1 MTRLESVKAA
11 FARDREKMQETLA
24 KGREERKCAEKV
36 RITDAQGK
44 PVAGAK
50 VSYRLK
56 KHDFWHGSNI
66 FMTGEMETPEKNEK
80 YKKLIAGAFNQATLP
95 FYWNGVEPEEGRLRF
110 QEGSVHLYRRP
121 PADRCVEFCR
131 EAGITPKL
139 HCLNYDQWTPMWV
152 PREVPEVKR
161 LLEKRISEIAARY
174 ADKIPCMEVIN
185 ETLCGYNPGKT
196 GSGQDNRASTPFFWE
211 DDLITWS
218 FATARKYLPKTELVI
233 NEATGFAWD
242 TFRKN
247 RSWYAS
253 EIRDALAGGAEIDTI
268 GLQFHMFFRRED
280 EGERALPYYSYERLW
295 NSMEYYRN
303 AFHRPLQVTEVTIP
317 AYSWEKE
324 DEEVQAEIIE
334 NLYTIWFSHPSMEAV
349 TYWNVVDGYAHFA
362 PQGDMTSGENYYH
375 GGLARFDH
383 TPKPAYDVITELF
396 RHRFVSQ
403 GTAETDAEGKAALC
417 GYPGEYELAIEKNGV
432 SEKAE
437 CHIAKGEGEKKIV
450 L

>member
-1 MTRLESVKAA
+1 MSRLESVKAA
-11 FARDREKMQETLA
+11 FARDRDGMQETLA
-24 KGREERKCAEKV
+24 AGREARKCAETV
-36 RITDAQGK
+36 QITDVQGK
-44 PVAGAK
+44 PIAGAK
-50 VSYRLK
+50 VNYRLK

-80 YKKLIAGAFNQATLP
+80 YLKLISGAFNQATLP
-95 FYWNGVEPEEGRLRF
+95 FYWNGVEPEEGKLRF
-110 QEGSVHLYRRP
+110 AEGSVHLYRRP
-121 PADRCVEFCR
+121 PADRCVKFCQ
-131 EAGITPKL
+131 ENGITPKL

-185 ETLCGYNPGKT
+185 ETLCGYNYAQWTPTWMPQEKPEVKRL
-196 GSGQDNRASTPFFWE
+196 QDDRASTPFFWE

-218 FATARKYLPKTELVI
+218 FETARKYLPKTELVI

-280 EGERALPYYSYERLW
+280 EAERALPYYSYERLW
-295 NSMEYYRN
+295 NTMEYYRN

-334 NLYTIWFSHPSMEAV
+334 YEPETIMPLGAFE
-349 TYWNVVDGYAHFA
+349 
-362 PQGDMTSGENYYH
+362 E
-375 GGLARFDH
+375 
-383 TPKPAYDVITELF
+383 
-396 RHRFVSQ
+396 
-403 GTAETDAEGKAALC
+403 
-417 GYPGEYELAIEKNGV
+417 
-432 SEKAE
+432 
-437 CHIAKGEGEKKIV
+437 
-450 L
+450 